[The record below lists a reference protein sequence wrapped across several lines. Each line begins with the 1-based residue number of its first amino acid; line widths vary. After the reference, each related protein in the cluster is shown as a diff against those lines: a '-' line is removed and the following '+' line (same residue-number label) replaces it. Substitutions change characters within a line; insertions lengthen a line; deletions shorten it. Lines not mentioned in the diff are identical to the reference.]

1 MPFDFVFRSQ
11 HGGSADEHSL
21 DSLRLEVKKEKKKEI
36 KNKTKGKILGTVIT
50 HGRSALW
57 MEAVKL

>member
-21 DSLRLEVKKEKKKEI
+21 DSLRLEVKKKKKKEI
-36 KNKTKGKILGTVIT
+36 KNKQKK
-50 HGRSALW
+50 
-57 MEAVKL
+57 KY